1 MQAIEIKTKEDWASY
16 CTVEIGVLEPILAE
30 FDFMLDGEQKHT
42 KGERFLMRAMT
53 TTSGKKL
60 ILTGT
65 HTSGYKVIV
74 KATRDDAGKKEIEH
88 ERRCRNILHD
98 MNFAAEVFHSPEE
111 LLYTESHG
119 FLISVQRFVEQ
130 NQTFLERPTEKQFS
144 FALASFKAQ
153 EGAHATTYKHL
164 KSIGQAFEIRNKDNY
179 LKNFASF
186 ITETGTLYKDE
197 SLQKLLQRTH
207 AELTDNQLTIE
218 QYCGFLTHTDF
229 VPHNFR
235 IKDQT
240 LYLLDHSSLTF
251 GNKYEGWARFINFM
265 VLYNRDLADGLEQ
278 YVSDNR
284 SGGEVQAL
292 RLMRLY
298 RLGEI
303 ISYYVGT
310 LARSEDNL
318 LELNKARVAFWQSV
332 LEHKLADNPLPEEIV
347 ESYKTTR
354 DSLRSDD
361 EKERQKGL
369 H

>member
-1 MQAIEIKTKEDWASY
+1 MQAISIKTKEDWESY
-16 CTVEIGVLEPILAE
+16 CTVEIGVLEPILSE
-30 FDFMLDGEQKHT
+30 FGFTLDDEQQHT

-53 TTSGKKL
+53 TTSGKKM

-65 HTSGYKVIV
+65 HTSGYKVVV

-88 ERRCRNILHD
+88 ERACRQILHN
-98 MNFAAEVFHSPEE
+98 MSFAAEVFHSPEE
-111 LLYTESHG
+111 VLYTESHG
-119 FLISVQRFVEQ
+119 FLISIQRFIEQ
-130 NQTFLERPTEKQFS
+130 NKTFLERPTEEQFS

-153 EGAHATTYKHL
+153 EGAHATTYKHR
-164 KSIGQAFEIRNKDNY
+164 KSIGEAFEIRNKENY
-179 LKNFASF
+179 LENFASF
-186 ITETGTLYKDE
+186 ITHTGTLYKDD
-197 SLQKLLQRTH
+197 SLQKLLQHT
-207 AELTDNQLTIE
+207 LGTLKDNGRTIE

-235 IKDQT
+235 IKNKT

-265 VLYNRDLADGLEQ
+265 VLYNHDLADTLKQ
-278 YVSDNR
+278 YVKDNR
-284 SGGEVQAL
+284 SDGEQEAL

-310 LARSEDNL
+310 LERSEDNL
-318 LELNKARVAFWQSV
+318 LELNKARVAFWQQV
-332 LEHKLADNPLPEEIV
+332 LKHQLNGTPLPKEIV

-354 DSLRSDD
+354 DSLRSED